1 MRRSGTTSLIVR
13 RTRLHSHSFIPP
25 KLYPINISNGLPF
38 SRLYIRL
45 CCPHSGGTLT
55 RRFKLHK
62 KSSKIGLLALVPCEF
77 VQRGAYN
84 FFLFIPHALS
94 LSFSLSYLPTKISSS
109 SSRAPTGC
117 IASSEGTCSPPP
129 FFRLPCPV
137 FFLHLASLSCYCLY
151 IRSVWSFGQHDAI
164 DSSPF
169 CPSFLGSPSCTHLHA
184 YNFEDAFRYSVYH
197 AIPSQLILIPSLPY
211 VRGQR
216 NSVFFCVHTDCLPHI
231 TYQVMLTSKTTTP
244 LFPSSLR

>member
-84 FFLFIPHALS
+84 FFLFILHALS

-117 IASSEGTCSPPP
+117 IASSK
-129 FFRLPCPV
+129 
-137 FFLHLASLSCYCLY
+137 
-151 IRSVWSFGQHDAI
+151 
-164 DSSPF
+164 
-169 CPSFLGSPSCTHLHA
+169 
-184 YNFEDAFRYSVYH
+184 
-197 AIPSQLILIPSLPY
+197 
-211 VRGQR
+211 VRAPHPLF
-216 NSVFFCVHTDCLPHI
+216 SVFPALFFFYI
-231 TYQVMLTSKTTTP
+231 WR
-244 LFPSSLR
+244 LFPVIAFILGPFGLLVNTMP